1 MEWLKELLKKAGVE
15 ETKVDQIV
23 GDINKALPEHFVPKA
38 RYNEVA
44 EAKKKLES
52 DIAQRDKQLEELS
65 KAAGAS
71 EELKKQIEQ
80 LQAENKAAAEKY
92 AAEIK
97 DLQIKSAIKSAIAGK
112 VHDEDLVAGLIDRE
126 KLVLDG
132 DKVVGLDDQIKALQ
146 ESKAFLFKTD
156 DQQQQ
161 QPGFHVGGGGG
172 QPPSVNNDQ
181 LAAIFGNTE
190 QK

>member
-1 MEWLKELLKKAGVE
+1 MDWLKELLKKAEVE

-97 DLQIKSAIKSAIAGK
+97 DLQIKSAIKSAISGK
-112 VHDEDLVAGLIDRE
+112 VHDEDLVLSLFDRE
-126 KLVLDG
+126 KLVIDG
-132 DKVVGLDDQIKALQ
+132 DKVVGLEEQLKTLQ
-146 ESKAFLFKTD
+146 ESKAFLFKQD
-156 DQQQQ
+156 NSQQQS
-161 QPGFHVGGGGG
+161 GFHIGGGGG
-172 QPPSVNNDQ
+172 QPPTVNNDQ
-181 LAAIFGNTE
+181 LAAIFGND

>member
-1 MEWLKELLKKAGVE
+1 MDWLKELLKKAEVE

-23 GDINKALPEHFVPKA
+23 GDINKAIPEHFVPKA

-52 DIAQRDKQLEELS
+52 DIGQRDKQLEELS
-65 KAAGAS
+65 KAAGTS

-97 DLQIKSAIKSAIAGK
+97 DLQIKSAIKSAISGK
-112 VHDEDLVAGLIDRE
+112 VHDEDLVLSLFDRE
-126 KLVLDG
+126 KLVIDG
-132 DKVVGLDDQIKALQ
+132 DKVVGLDEQLKTLQ
-146 ESKAFLFKTD
+146 ESKGFLFKPED
-156 DQQQQ
+156 GGQK

-181 LAAIFGNTE
+181 LAAIFGND

>member
-1 MEWLKELLKKAGVE
+1 MEWLKELLKKAGVDE
-15 ETKVDQIV
+15 SKIDGLVSDV
-23 GDINKALPEHFVPKA
+23 NKELPKHFVAKQQ
-38 RYNEVA
+38 YNEVA
-44 EAKKKLES
+44 EAKKKLET
-52 DIAQRDKQLEELS
+52 DVAERDNQLEELK

-71 EELKKQIEQ
+71 EELRAQIQ
-80 LQAENKAAAEKY
+80 RLQEENQQAKAKY
-92 AAEIK
+92 EA
-97 DLQIKSAIKSAIAGK
+97 DLKELKLSTAIKSAIAGK